1 MWDLDN
7 TPVAASVGQE
17 GPRRADRVAELVG
30 LEDVVGRDGDDL
42 GVRDAD
48 LRVVG
53 SQLEALLV
61 VLRAKPA
68 AREHQD
74 HRVDPLQL
82 AQPTPGPGVVGQ
94 LVVGKVPPGTMS
106 ARRVCSLAEG
116 DVGNVDGWACRRTR
130 WSPVDLRADDGASS
144 TIDSVTA

>member
-61 VLRAKPA
+61 VLRAEPA

-94 LVVGKVPPGTMS
+94 LVVG
-106 ARRVCSLAEG
+106 EG
-116 DVGNVDGWACRRTR
+116 PAGHDVGAQ
-130 WSPVDLRADDGASS
+130 
-144 TIDSVTA
+144 SVLLN